1 MVGVHPIASARK
13 DHDRPIG
20 RAIGKERIE
29 PWLMAIAG
37 SLCQWNFAGWP
48 KRNLHGHSIAGTLR
62 LVERILLAAPR
73 GFCAGVSYAI
83 EVVSLA
89 LKIHGAPIYVRH
101 AIVHNEWVV
110 RNFEAQGVVF
120 VEDIADI
127 PEGSVVVYSAHGV
140 SPEVR
145 RQSAE
150 RGLKIIDAT
159 CPLVTKVHNEA
170 KHFAAKGYF
179 MIYIGHVGH
188 VEAEGTMGEAPGR
201 MVLVET
207 PDDAEALEIPHYDKL
222 AVLTQTTLSV
232 DEVRATM
239 AVLKRRFPHIET
251 PPKEDICYATT
262 NRQAAIR
269 EMAPRCDLVLV
280 VGSVTSSNS
289 NRLREVAETYGAE
302 AHLLISP
309 EQIHPSWRT
318 EYPTIGISSGAST
331 PEDLVEAIVG
341 ELLKGND
348 DVKIEV
354 VEAVRED
361 VTFKPSRELIRLA
374 MASA

>member
-1 MVGVHPIASARK
+1 VK
-13 DHDRPIG
+13 
-20 RAIGKERIE
+20 
-29 PWLMAIAG
+29 
-37 SLCQWNFAGWP
+37 Q
-48 KRNLHGHSIAGTLR
+48 
-62 LVERILLAAPR
+62 ILLAAPR
-73 GFCAGVSYAI
+73 GFCAGVAYAI
-83 EVVSLA
+83 EVVDLA

-110 RNFEAQGVVF
+110 RSFEERGVVF
-120 VEDIADI
+120 VEDISDI
-127 PEGSVVVYSAHGV
+127 PSGSVVVYSAHGV
-140 SPEVR
+140 SPSVR
-145 RQSAE
+145 EESRA
-150 RGLKIIDAT
+150 RGLTIIDAT

-170 KHFAAKGYF
+170 RHFASKGFF
-179 MIYIGHVGH
+179 MIYIGHEGH
-188 VEAEGTMGEAPGR
+188 VEAEGTMGEAPDR

-207 PDDAEALEIPHYDKL
+207 PDDAEALELPHYDKL

-239 AVLKRRFPHIET
+239 DVLKRRFPHLQT

-289 NRLREVAETYGAE
+289 NRLREVAESLGAE

-309 EQIHPSWRT
+309 DQILPEWRT
-318 EYPTIGISSGAST
+318 NYPVVGITSGAST
-331 PEDLVEAIVG
+331 PETLVEDIIG
-341 ELLKGND
+341 RLLEGSTG
-348 DVKIEV
+348 VPVEV

-361 VTFKPSRELIRLA
+361 VTFKPHRDLIQLA
-374 MASA
+374 MQN